1 MSHVSHGVNKS
12 TVFISADC
20 DSSVAWENDNRNFV
34 NFLEVLKMVIKDD
47 KLGEF

>member
-1 MSHVSHGVNKS
+1 MCPMVSIKALYSFLRIV
-12 TVFISADC
+12 TVP
-20 DSSVAWENDNRNFV
+20 VAWENDNRNFV